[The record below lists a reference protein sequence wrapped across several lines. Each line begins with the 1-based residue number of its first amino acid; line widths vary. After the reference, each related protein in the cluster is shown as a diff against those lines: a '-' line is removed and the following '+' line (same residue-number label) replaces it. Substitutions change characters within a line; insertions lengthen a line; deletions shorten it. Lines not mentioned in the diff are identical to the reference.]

1 MNVDD
6 TIFQGPNA
14 SGTITENVI
23 SYELIQFLE
32 LVNIFLFLI
41 ALIALFYYSHKIYLV
56 SDNYKQFTLI
66 KAIFV
71 IIFLLQLFL
80 LLY

>member
-1 MNVDD
+1 MNSDD

-14 SGTITENVI
+14 AGTITENVI

-41 ALIALFYYSHKIYLV
+41 ALIGLFYYSNKIYLV
-56 SDNYKQFTLI
+56 SDNYKQFTII
-66 KAIFV
+66 KTIFV

-80 LLY
+80 LLF